1 MCIRDRWWS
10 KSDFSDPIRITNA
23 NTQQSECKWGTAKL
37 VEWTNYENKPN
48 KGILYLPDDYDA
60 KKEYPVLVQFY
71 ETHSGGL
78 NTYHAPMLSS
88 AMADE
93 MCIRDRYK

>member
-1 MCIRDRWWS
+1 MRIN
-10 KSDFSDPIRITNA
+10 PIREYFI
-23 NTQQSECKWGTAKL
+23 CRKIM
-37 VEWTNYENKPN
+37 
-48 KGILYLPDDYDA
+48 IL

-88 AMADE
+88 AMGDVMYFCQQRIYRIHAGCAFHYRNTGTE
-93 MCIRDRYK
+93 LL